1 MSANVDKSL
10 DTIIGERKTNRKH
23 LASRRHRKAGT
34 KATIAP
40 VGGVKKPTK
49 QKPVAKAVPTGP
61 SGVPRSNK
69 IVVSGLVSESL
80 PLAPFDV
87 TTLTSFSPSTW
98 IKSKSRYVER
108 EAHHLRFHRHP
119 SLLRFSNPTD
129 RRSFREDEDKMI
141 LQSVAIILCWAR
153 RSQKWSSSPYSF
165 CSLLRGH
172 DAKLNM
178 L

>member
-61 SGVPRSNK
+61 SGAPRSNK
-69 IVVSGLVSESL
+69 IVVSGLVSEAFRWPLLMLQHRLL
-80 PLAPFDV
+80 P
-87 TTLTSFSPSTW
+87 
-98 IKSKSRYVER
+98 
-108 EAHHLRFHRHP
+108 AH
-119 SLLRFSNPTD
+119 
-129 RRSFREDEDKMI
+129 RRG
-141 LQSVAIILCWAR
+141 
-153 RSQKWSSSPYSF
+153 SSPNQ
-165 CSLLRGH
+165 GM
-172 DAKLNM
+172 LN
-178 L
+178 